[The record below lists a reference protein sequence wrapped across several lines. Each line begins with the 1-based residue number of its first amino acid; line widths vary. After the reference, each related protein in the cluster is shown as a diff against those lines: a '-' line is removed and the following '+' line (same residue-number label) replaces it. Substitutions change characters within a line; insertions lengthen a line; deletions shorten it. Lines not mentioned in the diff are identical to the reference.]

1 MIKAFLSE
9 MKIPF
14 KYKRYYIFYYNA
26 QDLNENSFD
35 NCLIEDIIKNNS
47 SIYVIEKD
55 NVISGITPGP
65 GKLIRVKII
74 INGNIFEKTNIGTL
88 EQIKNFYKKLKDYY
102 YSIYNKSIEN
112 AKIYP
117 EEIELKQD
125 DERTFSSIGIR
136 EEFICKINFKE

>member
-1 MIKAFLSE
+1 MEFL
-9 MKIPF
+9 
-14 KYKRYYIFYYNA
+14 
-26 QDLNENSFD
+26 L
-35 NCLIEDIIKNNS
+35 
-47 SIYVIEKD
+47 
-55 NVISGITPGP
+55 GP
-65 GKLIRVKII
+65 GKLIRVNII
-74 INGNIFEKTNIGTL
+74 INDKIIMRTNIGTL
-88 EQIKNFYKKLKDYY
+88 EQLKNFYKKLKDYY